1 LATGQEILTEQAAE
15 RRAPGKVRTWYRVAA
30 YGVFNTILFLILL
43 NLVLYLISLT
53 RRPPA
58 EPDPL
63 SRYGG
68 DALQK
73 AYPGWRA
80 EDVRTLVNETAHRR
94 PSWEP
99 FTGFRE
105 RTFRGKYVN
114 VDAAGFR
121 VSKDQAPWPPDPQR
135 MNVFVFGGS
144 TTFGY
149 GLPDDETIVSYLG
162 ECTPA
167 NSVRGRLAVYNFGR
181 EGYLSTQE
189 LILFQQLIKAGFVP
203 QAAVFIDGINDF
215 FLSDGQPSFAEGFR
229 RFMDGQLGA
238 PANPLDQLM
247 MIKAFHRLRDWL
259 KPQAKPQPQKQAW
272 NNADPAVLDGV
283 VKRWLINKKMIEVTA
298 DAFGVRPVFVWQ
310 PVPGY
315 KYDLH
320 YHFLSTGS
328 APMGGYPPTLAGYG
342 LVDNLQAQ
350 GKLGVNVLWLGD
362 MQQDK
367 HENLYVD
374 AVHYN
379 ASFSR
384 EIAGRICEFM
394 NQRLDGK

>member
-1 LATGQEILTEQAAE
+1 VVLLKAVLLL
-15 RRAPGKVRTWYRVAA
+15 VA
-30 YGVFNTILFLILL
+30 L
-43 NLVLYLISLT
+43 NVVLYLASLVK
-53 RRPPA
+53 RPPA

-68 DALQK
+68 DALHK

-80 EDVRTLVNETAHRR
+80 EDVRELVTETAHRH

-105 RTFRGKYVN
+105 RTFHGKYVN

-121 VSKDQAPWPPDPQR
+121 LSKNQAPWPPDPQR

-149 GLPDDETIVSYLG
+149 GLPDDETIASNLG
-162 ECTPA
+162 ECA
-167 NSVRGRLAVYNFGR
+167 LMNGSHGRIAVYNFGR

-203 QAAVFIDGINDF
+203 QVAVFIDGMNDF
-215 FLSDGQPSFAEGFR
+215 FLADGQPSFAEGFR
-229 RFMDGQLGA
+229 RFMDGQLGTA
-238 PANPLDQLM
+238 PSWIDQLP
-247 MIKAFHRLRDWL
+247 MIKAAHWLRSYWTR
-259 KPQAKPQPQKQAW
+259 PQGQPPARKQAW
-272 NNADPAVLDGV
+272 SDADPAVLEGV
-283 VKRWLINKKMIEVTA
+283 VQRWMVNQKMIEATA
-298 DAFGVRPVFVWQ
+298 QAFGVRPIFVWQ
-310 PVPGY
+310 PAPGY
-315 KYDLH
+315 KYDLR
-320 YHFLSTGS
+320 YHFLATDK
-328 APMGGYPPTLAGYG
+328 PMGGYPPTLAGYA

-350 GKLGVNVLWLGD
+350 GKLGANVLWLGD

-379 ASFSR
+379 AAFSR
-384 EIAGRICEFM
+384 EIAGRICGFM
-394 NQRLDGK
+394 NQGADGR

>member
-1 LATGQEILTEQAAE
+1 LATAQQTPAGQVTQHK
-15 RRAPGKVRTWYRVAA
+15 APGKARTWYRVAA
-30 YGVFNTILFLILL
+30 YGVFNTVLFLVLL
-43 NLVLYLISLT
+43 NVVLYLVGLT
-53 RRPPA
+53 RRPPT

-73 AYPGWRA
+73 AYPGWAR
-80 EDVRTLVNETAHRR
+80 EEVRTLVNETSHRH

-99 FTGFRE
+99 FTGFKE
-105 RTFRGKYVN
+105 RASRGKYVN

-162 ECTPA
+162 ECTVNGPRA
-167 NSVRGRLAVYNFGR
+167 SIAVYNFGR

-189 LILFQQLIKAGFVP
+189 LILFQQLIRAGFVP
-203 QAAVFIDGINDF
+203 QIAVFIDGINDF
-215 FLSDGQPSFAEGFR
+215 FLADGQPSFAEGFR

-238 PANPLDQLM
+238 PPNWLDQLP
-247 MIKAFHRLRDWL
+247 MIKAVRWLRDYWVRQQPR
-259 KPQAKPQPQKQAW
+259 PQVQKQAW
-272 NNADPAVLDGV
+272 NDADPALEGV
-283 VKRWLINKKMIEVTA
+283 VKRWMINQKMTEATA
-298 DAFGVRPVFVWQ
+298 QAFGVRPIFVWQ
-310 PVPGY
+310 PVPPY
-315 KYDLH
+315 KYDLR
-320 YHFLSTGS
+320 YHFLSTDG
-328 APMGGYPPTLAGYG
+328 APMGGYPPTLAGYA
-342 LVDNLQAQ
+342 LVDALQAQ
-350 GKLGVNVLWLGD
+350 GKLGPNALWLGG

-367 HENLYVD
+367 QENLYVD

-379 ASFSR
+379 AAFSR
-384 EIAGRICEFM
+384 EIAGRICGFM
-394 NQRLDGK
+394 NDGTNGR